1 VTTLTGTLRWWKDEK
16 GYGRGLKQGQR
27 VQFEWEGATGGPMD
41 GRPHPTCAPS
51 MISPPR

>member
-27 VQFEWEGATGGPMD
+27 VQFEWEGATGGRWTE
-41 GRPHPTCAPS
+41 GRIQRAP
-51 MISPPR
+51 RR